1 MKPMI
6 ILPDTLYILREKTKQ
21 DIAPQRE
28 EYNIYYKNI
37 LFPYSEDFDVK
48 IDCAYGKNLGHCWR
62 LDTFG
67 EESIFPLRIRIYLY
81 AELLADKTVNVHL
94 TGRTAKKASL
104 LCIGDSM
111 TRGEEYVFQAA
122 WKLENTDTVG
132 TRQLRYASHEG
143 RGGWR
148 IQLFLERFY
157 DNTGDVSPFLFPKG
171 IAAKDYYGSFDF
183 WERVHETPN
192 QYVTS
197 GYKYSPIREGMYT
210 MKDGTLCKFENG
222 AFTVISESPEFEFS
236 FEKYLDKH
244 GFDRPDI
251 VTFLFGANE
260 LQMTAYEDSEK
271 DIAAMLAR
279 YETIIEHI
287 KKDNTKIV
295 INLPVCGADQYC
307 WGTGC
312 GCRGTVKQYD
322 YNIKMLS
329 KAIIEKYGNR
339 EDEGFFVCPML
350 AVCDPYTGFAD
361 TVTVDN
367 MYTEHKNRHL
377 NNWVHPNGNV
387 GYKQM
392 GDALAGVVCRIKE
405 DM

>member
-94 TGRTAKKASL
+94 TELTEKKASL

-122 WKLENTDTVG
+122 WKSENTDTVG

-148 IQLFLERFY
+148 IQFYLENY
-157 DNTGDVSPFLFPKG
+157 WKDNSDVSPFLFPKNV
-171 IAAKDYYGSFDF
+171 AAKDYYGSYEF
-183 WERVHETPN
+183 WQRVQETPN
-192 QYVTS
+192 SYYTAGFTYQ
-197 GYKYSPIREGMYT
+197 PIEEGMYT
-210 MKDGTLCKFENG
+210 MKDGALCKFENG
-222 AFTVISESPEFEFS
+222 EFTIVDENPEFEFN
-236 FEKYLDKH
+236 FEKYLEKNN
-244 GFDRPDI
+244 FVRPDI

-260 LQMTAYEDSEK
+260 LQMTAYEDSEA
-271 DIAAMLAR
+271 DIAAMIAR
-279 YETIIEHI
+279 YETIIGYI

-295 INLPVCGADQYC
+295 IKLPVCGADQYC

-350 AVCDPYTGFAD
+350 AVCDPENGF
-361 TVTVDN
+361 TSSVTIDSL
-367 MYTEHKNRHL
+367 YTEHQSRHL
-377 NNWVHPNGNV
+377 NNWVHPSGNV

>member
-6 ILPDTLYILREKTKQ
+6 ILPETVHILREKTNQ
-21 DIAPQRE
+21 DIAPLRE
-28 EYNIYYKNI
+28 EYSIYYKNI
-37 LFPYSEDFDVK
+37 LFPYSEEYDVK
-48 IDCAYGKNLGHCWR
+48 IDCAYGKNLGTCWR
-62 LDTFG
+62 LDSFG
-67 EESIFPLRIRIYLY
+67 EENDFPLRIRIYLH
-81 AELLADKTVNVHL
+81 AELLADKTVHIHL
-94 TGRTAKKASL
+94 TERTEKRASL

-122 WKLENTDTVG
+122 WKSENTDTVG
-132 TRQLRYASHEG
+132 TRSLRYARHEG

-148 IQLFLERFY
+148 IQFYLERFY
-157 DNTGDVSPFLFPKG
+157 DGNGDVSPFLFPKAV
-171 IAAKDYYGSFDF
+171 AAKDYYGSYEFMQ
-183 WERVHETPN
+183 RLRETPN

-197 GYKYSPIREGMYT
+197 GYQYTPIAEGMYT
-210 MKDGTLCKFENG
+210 MKDGALCKFKNG
-222 AFTVISESPEFEFS
+222 EFTVVDENPEFEFN
-236 FEKYLDKH
+236 FEKYLEKN
-244 GFDRPDI
+244 GFARPDI

-260 LQMTAYEDSEK
+260 LQTVAYEDTHTE
-271 DIAAMLAR
+271 IAAMMAR
-279 YETIIEHI
+279 YETIIESI

-329 KAIIEKYGNR
+329 KAIIEKYAGR
-339 EDEGFFVCPML
+339 EDEGFYICPML
-350 AVCDPYTGFAD
+350 AVCDPYVGFAD
-361 TVTVDN
+361 TVTVEN
-367 MYTEHKNRHL
+367 QYTEHKSRHL
-377 NNWVHPNGNV
+377 ANWVHPNSNV